1 MHTFD
6 KISISSS
13 HQATILVVEDD
24 EDNQIYL
31 AYALTMFNYYCLV
44 AKDGITSL
52 DLARNY
58 LPDLILL
65 DIRMPH
71 FSGFELIKFLKQ
83 DLLTRDIPVIAVTAL
98 VGEREIKLIFEA
110 GFDGYLAKP
119 YLLEDLE
126 KILSSHVSTPSFS
139 G

>member
-13 HQATILVVEDD
+13 DRATILVVEDD

-31 AYALTMFNYYCLV
+31 AYALAMFNYHCLV
-44 AKDGITSL
+44 AKDGITSF
-52 DLARNY
+52 DLAKNY

-98 VGEREIKLIFEA
+98 VEEREIKLISDA

-119 YLLEDLE
+119 YFLEDLE
-126 KILSSHVSTPSFS
+126 TIISSHVSTHSLS
-139 G
+139 V